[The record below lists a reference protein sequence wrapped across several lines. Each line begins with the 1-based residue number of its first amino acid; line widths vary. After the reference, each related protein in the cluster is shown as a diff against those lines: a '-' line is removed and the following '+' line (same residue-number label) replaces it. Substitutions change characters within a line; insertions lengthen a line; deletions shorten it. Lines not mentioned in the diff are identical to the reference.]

1 MRFVNETKVWT
12 LESGCDA
19 EKIDALPPL
28 GFVMGNKIFQLTAR
42 QYIVAVRSD
51 SLGCSMYKE
60 KVAEHQSLYDGQEGR
75 KST

>member
-1 MRFVNETKVWT
+1 MKFVNETKVWT

-51 SLGCSMYKE
+51 SVGCP
-60 KVAEHQSLYDGQEGR
+60 KVEREGR
-75 KST
+75 RATIFI